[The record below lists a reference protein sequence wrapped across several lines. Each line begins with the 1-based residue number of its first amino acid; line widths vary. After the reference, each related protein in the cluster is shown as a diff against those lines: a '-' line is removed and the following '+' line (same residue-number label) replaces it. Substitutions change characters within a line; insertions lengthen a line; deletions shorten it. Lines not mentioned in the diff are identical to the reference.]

1 MKKGPGKREK
11 WKILVNPNSNKK
23 VWDASKDS
31 CVCSLHFSDWVPTEL
46 NPNPTVHMGYDSH
59 KKAGLLS
66 PVRVK
71 RKTKYRQHEEFV
83 SSISKR
89 KMGPRKKTANH
100 VKTAAGL
107 SNMPTNTTETN

>member
-1 MKKGPGKREK
+1 M
-11 WKILVNPNSNKK
+11 NPNSNKK
-23 VWDASKDS
+23 VWDVSKDS
-31 CVCSLHFSDWVPTEL
+31 CVCSLHFSDGEPTEL

-59 KKAGLLS
+59 EKAGLLS
-66 PVRVK
+66 PVGVK

-89 KMGPRKKTANH
+89 KMGPRKKIANH